1 MKTKKERMPAYGGQA
16 VIEGVLMRG
25 KKALAMAVRA
35 QSGEIEIQEEIL
47 SGIYKTNILKW
58 PFIRGLVGLWDSLG
72 LGMRYLTKSANV
84 QTGEEEKIEGVGFYL
99 TIGISLLF
107 GIGLFFLAPAALAG
121 WFEKIGNLNT
131 WLSNLIEG
139 VIRLAVLMIYLVIIG
154 KLPEIKRTFAYHGA
168 EHKTINAFEAGAE
181 LTPEIVSKYSL
192 EHPRC
197 GTSFMLTLVFVSVV
211 FFSLLGPLSIVVRLI
226 TRLLLIPVIAGIAY
240 EYIRWTSRHIE
251 NPIVK
256 VIMKP
261 NLWLQH
267 LTTREPDLPM
277 LEVSIAAFNRMY
289 ALETENQQ
297 PLL

>member
-1 MKTKKERMPAYGGQA
+1 MGIKKERMPAYGGQA

-25 KKALAMAVRA
+25 KKSLAMAVRA
-35 QSGEIEIQEEIL
+35 PSGDIEIQEEIL

-84 QTGEEEKIEGVGFYL
+84 QTGEEQKIEGVGFYL

-251 NPIVK
+251 SPIIK

-289 ALETENQQ
+289 ELETNDQQ
-297 PLL
+297 KTL

>member
-1 MKTKKERMPAYGGQA
+1 MSTKKERMPAYGGQA

-35 QSGEIEIQEEIL
+35 PSGDIEIQEEIL

-84 QTGEEEKIEGVGFYL
+84 QTGEEQKIEGVGFYL

-181 LTPEIVSKYSL
+181 LSPEIVSKYSL

-211 FFSLLGPLSIVVRLI
+211 FFSLLGPLSIIVRLI

-240 EYIRWTSRHIE
+240 EYIRWTSQHIE
-251 NPIVK
+251 NPIIK

-261 NLWLQH
+261 NLWLQR
-267 LTTREPDLPM
+267 LTTREPDLSM

-289 ALETENQQ
+289 KLETDGQ
-297 PLL
+297 PQLI

>member
-35 QSGEIEIQEEIL
+35 PSGEIEIQEEIL

-84 QTGEEEKIEGVGFYL
+84 QTGEEQKIEGVGFYL

-131 WLSNLIEG
+131 WVSNLIEG

-168 EHKTINAFEAGAE
+168 EHKTINAFEAGSE

-240 EYIRWTSRHIE
+240 EYIRWTSQHIE

-289 ALETENQQ
+289 ELETENQQ

>member
-35 QSGEIEIQEEIL
+35 PSGEIEIQEETL

-84 QTGEEEKIEGVGFYL
+84 QTGEEQKIEGVGFYL
-99 TIGISLLF
+99 TIGISLLL

-240 EYIRWTSRHIE
+240 EYIRWTSQHIE
-251 NPIVK
+251 NPTIK

-289 ALETENQQ
+289 ELETENQQ
-297 PLL
+297 PLQ